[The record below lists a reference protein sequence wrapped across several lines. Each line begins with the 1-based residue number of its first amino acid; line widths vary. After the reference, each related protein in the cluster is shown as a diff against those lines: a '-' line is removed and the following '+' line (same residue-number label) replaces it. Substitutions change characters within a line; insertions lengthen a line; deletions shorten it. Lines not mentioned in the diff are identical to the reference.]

1 MGRASTRRLCDASA
15 MSERQV
21 RELAEELG
29 RKLGDEALDP
39 ESKAALTELH
49 QRVERALAGEDEASA
64 DHARGLVERFEERHP
79 DLTAFVQRLADALMN
94 AGL

>member
-1 MGRASTRRLCDASA
+1 MA
-15 MSERQV
+15 ERDV

-29 RKLGDEALDP
+29 RKLSDEALDP

-49 QRVERALAGEDEASA
+49 TRVERALAGEAEEPSE
-64 DHARGLVERFEERHP
+64 HARGLVERFEERHP

>member
-1 MGRASTRRLCDASA
+1 MRPLCDDES
-15 MSERQV
+15 MPERQV

-29 RKLGDEALDP
+29 RRLGDEALDP

-49 QRVERALAGEDEASA
+49 RRVERALAGEQAASA
-64 DHARGLVERFEERHP
+64 DHARGLVARFEERHP

>member
-1 MGRASTRRLCDASA
+1 MP
-15 MSERQV
+15 ERQV
-21 RELAEELG
+21 RELAQELE
-29 RKLGDEALDP
+29 RKLGDEALDA
-39 ESKAALTELH
+39 ESRAALTELH

-64 DHARGLVERFEERHP
+64 EHARGLVERFEERHP

>member
-1 MGRASTRRLCDASA
+1 MGRASTRRLCDDED
-15 MSERQV
+15 MPERHV

-39 ESKAALTELH
+39 ESRAALAELH
-49 QRVERALAGEDEASA
+49 QRVEAALAGEPQSSA